1 MAIISLIAAV
11 DEDFGLGYRNQLLCH
26 LPADL
31 KHFKEVT
38 MGKPII
44 MGRKTF
50 ESIGKPLPGRLNIV
64 LSKQQIAI
72 EGVTVLPSLEH
83 ALKQVNDVPEIMI
96 IGGATLFE
104 KALPLAH
111 RIYLTVI
118 HHHFLA
124 DVFFPK
130 INGDHWIEYSK
141 QNFSHDEKNSF
152 DMTFYQYN
160 CHNVTISTLANY
172 AAKE

>member
-1 MAIISLIAAV
+1 MTMISLIAAV
-11 DEDFGLGYRNQLLCH
+11 DENFGLGYRNQLLCH

-31 KHFKEVT
+31 KHFKEIT

-72 EGVTVLPSLEH
+72 EGVTVCSSLSD
-83 ALKQVNDVPEIMI
+83 ALNHTNDVPEVMI
-96 IGGATLFE
+96 IGGAALFGA
-104 KALPLAH
+104 ALPLAQ

-124 DVFFPK
+124 DVFFPR
-130 INGDHWIEYSK
+130 IDGEHWIEYSK
-141 QNFSHDEKNSF
+141 QDFYRDERNSF
-152 DMTFYQYN
+152 HMTFYQYN
-160 CHNVTISTLANY
+160 CYKDFLID
-172 AAKE
+172 

>member
-1 MAIISLIAAV
+1 MTMISLIAAV
-11 DEDFGLGYRNQLLCH
+11 DENFGLGYQNQLLCH

-72 EGVTVLPSLEH
+72 EGVTVCSSLSE
-83 ALKQVNDVPEIMI
+83 ALNHTNDVPEIMI
-96 IGGATLFE
+96 IGGAALFGA
-104 KALPLAH
+104 ALPLAQ
-111 RIYLTVI
+111 RIYLTII

-124 DVFFPK
+124 DVFFPR
-130 INGDHWIEYSK
+130 IDGEHWIESSK
-141 QNFSHDEKNSF
+141 QEFYRDGKNNF

-160 CHNVTISTLANY
+160 CNNVTMGWRTRR
-172 AAKE
+172 